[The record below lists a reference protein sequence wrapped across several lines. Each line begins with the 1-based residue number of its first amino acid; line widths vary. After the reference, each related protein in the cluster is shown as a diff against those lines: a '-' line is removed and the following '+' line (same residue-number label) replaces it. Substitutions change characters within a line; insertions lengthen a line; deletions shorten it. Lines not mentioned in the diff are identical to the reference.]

1 MKQVTEQELQ
11 EIKTLRESL
20 VEIVTVIGELHL
32 NELIAKNQLTEIQN
46 QVSEQEQKFLEFQQK
61 ERVLFDSLQ
70 QKYGTGNIN
79 LETGEITD

>member
-1 MKQVTEQELQ
+1 MKKVTDEELQ
-11 EIKTLRESL
+11 DIKRLRESL

-32 NELIAKNQLTEIQN
+32 NELLARNQLNEIKT
-46 QVSEQEQKFLEFQQK
+46 QVEQQEEKFLQFQQE
-61 ERVLFDSLQ
+61 ERVLFDTLQ

>member
-11 EIKTLRESL
+11 EIKSLRESL
-20 VEIVTVIGELHL
+20 VEIITSVGELHL
-32 NELIAKNQLTEIQN
+32 NELVAKNQLNEIQE
-46 QVSEQEQKFLEFQQK
+46 QVRQKEELFIEFQQK